1 MQWPWVSGW
10 TYRVFWAFTP
20 SIFFK
25 LFDLKLAY
33 FLAIAS
39 VWLKLVFK
47 ITALI
52 SFGFYNTFKIQV
64 QKFRAYAQCLNFGK
78 IKNGISY
85 DSWKS
90 WKVINKDFRGCY
102 RYYVLFNG
110 RGVFLSDKGS
120 CFSAAA
126 GNIIELEKQPMH
138 FKSKQSL
145 KIFSPK
151 LAIWAF
157 QAVTASHLYQLL
169 LLNKDSRGEALNKW
183 IIILHM
189 TFFAFCCF
197 FGHQPLGMTQVEIK
211 ILWTHSC

>member
-1 MQWPWVSGW
+1 MGFITLLRFRYRNSG
-10 TYRVFWAFTP
+10 P
-20 SIFFK
+20 MHS
-25 LFDLKLAY
+25 
-33 FLAIAS
+33 
-39 VWLKLVFK
+39 
-47 ITALI
+47 ALE
-52 SFGFYNTFKIQV
+52 
-64 QKFRAYAQCLNFGK
+64 

-151 LAIWAF
+151 LAI
-157 QAVTASHLYQLL
+157 
-169 LLNKDSRGEALNKW
+169 
-183 IIILHM
+183 
-189 TFFAFCCF
+189 
-197 FGHQPLGMTQVEIK
+197 
-211 ILWTHSC
+211 

>member
-1 MQWPWVSGW
+1 MGFITLWKWRYRNSGPMHS
-10 TYRVFWAFTP
+10 A
-20 SIFFK
+20 SIFEK
-25 LFDLKLAY
+25 L
-33 FLAIAS
+33 
-39 VWLKLVFK
+39 
-47 ITALI
+47 
-52 SFGFYNTFKIQV
+52 
-64 QKFRAYAQCLNFGK
+64 
-78 IKNGISY
+78 KNGISY

-157 QAVTASHLYQLL
+157 QAVTASHLHQLL
-169 LLNKDSRGEALNKW
+169 LLNKDSRREALNKW